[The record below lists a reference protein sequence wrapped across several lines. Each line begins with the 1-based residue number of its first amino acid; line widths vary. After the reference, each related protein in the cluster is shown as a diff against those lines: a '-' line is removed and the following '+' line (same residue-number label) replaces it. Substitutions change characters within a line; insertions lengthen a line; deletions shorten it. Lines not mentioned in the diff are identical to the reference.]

1 MKSTKRRERKFV
13 KMKFVNCTS
22 KRLNT
27 QWGVFEPSENPI
39 GVNIDEIAKCMYKT
53 KSGYVYMMQEIFTN
67 IPEEKEG
74 VLYIVPAFVKYDRGD
89 RKDFVFAYE
98 NNVSEHGHSIS
109 EVGDRVTL
117 VPFYPDEIKPHT
129 GETKRYTASKPD
141 KDGKIVLTPS
151 K

>member
-1 MKSTKRRERKFV
+1 
-13 KMKFVNCTS
+13 MKFVNCTS

-39 GVNIDEIAKCMYKT
+39 RVNIDEIAQCDFKT
-53 KSGYVYMMQEIFTN
+53 NSGYVYMIQEATN

-74 VLYIVPAFVKYDRGD
+74 VLYIVPAFVKFDRAD

-98 NNVSEHGHSIS
+98 NNVSEHGHTIS
-109 EVGDRVTL
+109 DIGEHPSL
-117 VPFYPDEIKPHT
+117 APYYPYEIKPFMD
-129 GETKRYTASKPD
+129 ETKHYTASKPD

-151 K
+151 KSV